1 MIRSSFVLCLVVV
14 FCFSGVAHTSRS
26 FEQKEV
32 DEAIKNFLSAQ
43 STQGEDAQS
52 VGNAVSDLNGDGKL
66 EIVLLWVLLGP
77 TYSSNSLTVFSKTA
91 AGYKPA
97 ASFPLMGIA
106 TNLASVNG
114 GIIRVDQQ
122 VFAKNDPRCC
132 PSIKKQMKYR
142 WVGKKILEVKR

>member
-1 MIRSSFVLCLVVV
+1 MIRSRFVLCLVVV
-14 FCFSGVAHTSRS
+14 FCFSRFAHAGRP

-32 DEAIKNFLSAQ
+32 DEAIKNFLAAQ
-43 STQGEDAQS
+43 STESEDAQS
-52 VGNAVSDLNGDGKL
+52 VGNAVYDLNGDGKP

-114 GIIRVDQQ
+114 RIIRVDQQ
-122 VFAKNDPRCC
+122 FLANNDPRCC

-142 WVGKKILEVKR
+142 WVGRKILEVKG

>member
-52 VGNAVSDLNGDGKL
+52 VGNAVSDLNGDGKP

>member
-1 MIRSSFVLCLVVV
+1 MIRTRFVLCLVMV
-14 FCFSGVAHTSRS
+14 FCFSRFAHAGGP
-26 FEQKEV
+26 FAQKEV
-32 DEAIKNFLSAQ
+32 DEAIKSFLSAQ

-52 VGNAVSDLNGDGKL
+52 VGNAVADLNGDGKP

-106 TNLASVNG
+106 TNLASVNE

-142 WVGKKILEVKR
+142 WLGKKISEVKR